1 MIGGLIFD
9 ILSHG
14 FWGGIIFRKRS
25 HYWLA
30 FIFGIL
36 PDALAFGPLV
46 ILRIMAGDLITG
58 KPGTNTIPPWVYTIY
73 AWTHSLVIA
82 GLIIIILLYINKKI
96 GVAAGAWILHI
107 FMDIPVHT
115 REYFPTPFL
124 FPLSDFT
131 FSGVSS
137 IKLWAVNWT
146 VLIIVYLY
154 SFLKSKRAWDFGF
167 NKSLWRNK

>member
-82 GLIIIILLYINKKI
+82 GLIIIILLYINKNWCSCRCLDFTYLYGYSGSYRSI
-96 GVAAGAWILHI
+96 S
-107 FMDIPVHT
+107 D
-115 REYFPTPFL
+115 PFL
-124 FPLSDFT
+124 FRLVTLPL
-131 FSGVSS
+131 
-137 IKLWAVNWT
+137 AV
-146 VLIIVYLY
+146 
-154 SFLKSKRAWDFGF
+154 
-167 NKSLWRNK
+167 